1 MTEPGLPARGIFGRP
16 LLMALLVALPFVVY
30 SNNYRHDFALDDA
43 YTIVGNTSLRSLHE
57 IPRYFVDPSTYT
69 SIREQAEYRPILQT
83 TYALNYRI
91 SGYDTWSWHLTQI
104 LLHVAVTL
112 GLFALARRVLILV
125 GDNRPNG
132 IAFAAAAI
140 FAVHPAAAGVVDYLN
155 ARSSLLTAAFLLPA
169 LLAYARW
176 ADTPRY
182 SRPQWVTALLY
193 TLALFTKVEAVG
205 ALGALWAFE
214 LWQRARETPGVSLPR
229 AFYASFDRRT
239 WMRLAPALAITA
251 VYFVIRS
258 RVMAP
263 FPLSDARH
271 AADVG
276 AYEYFVTQLT
286 AWWYYVYRVVAPVR
300 LIADYLAYPVYR
312 SWLEPVVLLSASGWL
327 AIVTVLVACWRRA
340 PYLLFLA
347 VAAFALL
354 SPTSTIAPLAEMV
367 NEHRPYLPMGI
378 LSLVPIIPAGVAL
391 RSWPTGH
398 ARRALAG
405 AAMLMFLALGAMTYR
420 RNEVFSTTKNYWAD
434 VLAKAPSARAYLN
447 HGLALMRENDMGGAL
462 RDYRRSLELAPNWYF
477 THIDIGIAYQQLN
490 QLDSARAAFDR
501 AVAYD
506 RFSGLALTWRG
517 EFRLAQRDY
526 AGARDDFAQSDPIA
540 LHRYRNAKGLAAAA
554 AGLGDTA
561 EVTRQTNRM
570 VSIDRPAA
578 LADIAAR
585 TSTAEAAPDPQQQ
598 LMTRGL
604 DALRA
609 GDPTAAAARFRELLA
624 LNPAHYGAHYQLAMA
639 LDRLGRTDEARLLW
653 QRVLRLAEGYGDQ
666 STIRSARERLA
677 RRP

>member
-1 MTEPGLPARGIFGRP
+1 MITRTLTRRQR
-16 LLMALLVALPFVVY
+16 ALVYAAALVALPFVVY

-43 YTIVGNTSLRSLHE
+43 YTIVGNTSLRSLRE

-69 SIREQAEYRPILQT
+69 SIREQAEYRPVLQT
-83 TYALNYRI
+83 TYALNYWV
-91 SGYDTWSWHLTQI
+91 SGYDTWSWHLVQI
-104 LLHVAVTL
+104 LLHIVVTL
-112 GLFALARRVLILV
+112 GIFALTRRVLLLL
-125 GDNRPNG
+125 GDDRPNG

-169 LLAYARW
+169 LLAYMRS

-182 SRPQWVTALLY
+182 SRPQWAAAALY
-193 TLALFTKVEAVG
+193 ALALFTKVEAVG
-205 ALGALWAFE
+205 ALGALWAFD

-229 AFYASFDRRT
+229 AIRASFDRRT
-239 WMRLAPALAITA
+239 WTRLAPALVITA
-251 VYFVIRS
+251 VYFVIRA

-300 LIADYLAYPVYR
+300 LVADYLAYPVYR
-312 SWLEPVVLLSASGWL
+312 SWLEPVVLLSAGAWL
-327 AIVTVLVACWRRA
+327 AVVTILVVCWKRA

-347 VAAFALL
+347 IAAFAVL

-367 NEHRPYLPMGI
+367 NEHRPYLPMAI
-378 LSLVPIIPAGVAL
+378 LSLAAIIPAGLAL
-391 RSWPTGH
+391 RSWPTGR
-398 ARRALAG
+398 ARYVLS
-405 AAMLMFLALGAMTYR
+405 AAAAIMFLALGAMTYR
-420 RNEVFSTTKNYWAD
+420 RNVAFSTAEKYWAD
-434 VLAKAPSARAYLN
+434 ILDTAPSSRAYLN
-447 HGLALMRENDMGGAL
+447 HGLALMTANDMGGAL

-477 THIDIGIAYQQLN
+477 THINLGIAYHHLN
-490 QLDSARAAFDR
+490 QLDSARVSFDR

-517 EFRLAQRDY
+517 EFRLAQRDF
-526 AGARDDFAQSDPIA
+526 AGARDDFARSEP
-540 LHRYRNAKGLAAAA
+540 LSLERYRNAKGLAAAA

-570 VSIDRPAA
+570 LELDRPTA
-578 LADIAAR
+578 LADIASRAPASG
-585 TSTAEAAPDPQQQ
+585 TSPDAQQQ

-609 GDPTAAAARFRELLA
+609 GDATAAAARFHELLA
-624 LNPAHYGAHYQLAMA
+624 LNPAHYGAHYQLAVT
-639 LDRLGRTDEARLLW
+639 LDRLGRTDEARQLW
-653 QRVLRLAEGYGDQ
+653 QRVLGMAEGFHDQ
-666 STIRSARERLA
+666 PTIRAARERLA